1 MTLKKRKIKI
11 VNTLTKHED
20 IIEVLFYMLATYKCS
35 QVPCEETI
43 YEIQDRYKGIN
54 YHAASYTWK
63 RMKKPLDM
71 IKTLE
76 ENNILDDT
84 EEVSILEI
92 PEKDFYVPAIFIYF
106 NDDLSV
112 L

>member
-1 MTLKKRKIKI
+1 
-11 VNTLTKHED
+11 
-20 IIEVLFYMLATYKCS
+20 
-35 QVPCEETI
+35 
-43 YEIQDRYKGIN
+43 
-54 YHAASYTWK
+54 
-63 RMKKPLDM
+63 MKKPLDM